1 MGFQSID
8 LGVCRGCLW
17 EGDPRRVVI
26 GLPGALTVG
35 APGVIFCLQAIV
47 RQGWSAIQVVD
58 EYVDR
63 REDPTD
69 WVLQRAT
76 AALAKTGGAA
86 EILVVS
92 KSLSTRASG
101 LVADQ
106 GYPAVWLT
114 PLLDDE
120 QSVAGL
126 RRRRAP
132 ALLVGG
138 TADPTWNPTLAYT
151 LSPNVLE
158 LKDTDHGFGRRGDDP
173 RDTLRNLE
181 RVVKTVAAFAAKLG

>member
-17 EGDPRRVVI
+17 DGDPRSVVI
-26 GLPGALTVG
+26 GLPGAFTVG
-35 APGVIFCLQAIV
+35 VPSLIFSLQAIV
-47 RQGWSAIQVVD
+47 RTGWSAIQVVD
-58 EYVDR
+58 EYHDR
-63 REDPTD
+63 REDPTS
-69 WVLQRAT
+69 WVVDRAE
-76 AALAKTGGAA
+76 AAIAA
-86 EILVVS
+86 AGSPDRVLVVS

-101 LVADQ
+101 LVADK

-120 QSVAGL
+120 ESVAGL

-138 TADPTWNPTLAYT
+138 TADPAWDGALART
-151 LSPNVLE
+151 LSDQVLE
-158 LKDTDHGFGRRGDDP
+158 LEEVDHGFGIHGDDP
-173 RDTLRNLE
+173 RNTLDNLK
-181 RVVKTVAAFAAKLG
+181 RVVKAVADFATA

>member
-1 MGFQSID
+1 VGFQSID

-35 APGVIFCLQAIV
+35 APSVIFCLQSIV

-63 REDPTD
+63 RQDPTD
-69 WVLQRAT
+69 WVTERAT
-76 AALAKTGGAA
+76 AALAKTGAAA

-101 LVADQ
+101 LVADH

-138 TADPTWNPTLAYT
+138 TADPTWNPTLAYA
-151 LSPNVLE
+151 LSPDVLE
-158 LKDTDHGFGRRGDDP
+158 LRDADHGFGRRGDDP

-181 RVVKTVAAFAAKLG
+181 RVVKSVAAFAGKLG

>member
-1 MGFQSID
+1 MGFQSLD
-8 LGVCRGCLW
+8 LGPCRGCLW

-26 GLPGALTVG
+26 GLPGAFTVG
-35 APGVIFCLQAIV
+35 APGLIFSLQAIV
-47 RQGWSAIQVVD
+47 RLGWSAIQVVD
-58 EYVDR
+58 EYYDR
-63 REDPTD
+63 REDATA
-69 WVLQRAT
+69 WVVERAT

-101 LVADQ
+101 LVADA

-120 QSVAGL
+120 VSVAGL

-138 TADPTWNPTLAYT
+138 TADPTWNPALAYT

-158 LKDTDHGFGRRGDDP
+158 LKGADHGFGGRGDDP

-181 RVVKTVAAFAAKLG
+181 RVVKSVAAFAARLG

>member
-1 MGFQSID
+1 M
-8 LGVCRGCLW
+8 
-17 EGDPRRVVI
+17 I

-69 WVLQRAT
+69 WVLERAT
-76 AALAKTGGAA
+76 AALARTGGAA

>member
-1 MGFQSID
+1 MGA
-8 LGVCRGCLW
+8 
-17 EGDPRRVVI
+17 
-26 GLPGALTVG
+26 GARHAV
-35 APGVIFCLQAIV
+35 
-47 RQGWSAIQVVD
+47 
-58 EYVDR
+58 
-63 REDPTD
+63 
-69 WVLQRAT
+69 
-76 AALAKTGGAA
+76 AKAGGAA

-101 LVADQ
+101 RVADE

-158 LKDTDHGFGRRGDDP
+158 LKDADHGFGRRGDDP

>member
-17 EGDPRRVVI
+17 EGDPRRVAI

-35 APGVIFCLQAIV
+35 APGLIFCLQAIV

-58 EYVDR
+58 EYHDR
-63 REDPTD
+63 REDPTE
-69 WVLQRAT
+69 WVLERAR
-76 AALAKTGGAA
+76 AAVAKAGGAA

-101 LVADQ
+101 LVADG

-120 QSVAGL
+120 QSVVGL

-151 LSPNVLE
+151 LSPDVLE
-158 LKDTDHGFGRRGDDP
+158 LKGADHGFGRRGDDP
-173 RDTLRNLE
+173 RDTLDNLK
-181 RVVKTVAAFAAKLG
+181 RVVKSVTGFAARLG

>member
-69 WVLQRAT
+69 WVLERAT
-76 AALAKTGGAA
+76 A
-86 EILVVS
+86 VS